1 MPSSQAIK
9 FELTE
14 NQDLRICS
22 TATTIN
28 GSDTHRS
35 LTGGDDVIGFGI
47 TTLLEVFDCK
57 FVIVFLS
64 FLGFS
69 FFFLTR
75 RHQLRVYW
83 KYEDVPLCDCTDVDR
98 K

>member
-9 FELTE
+9 FEQTE

-22 TATTIN
+22 TATTIK

-57 FVIVFLS
+57 SVIVFLS

-69 FFFLTR
+69 FFNKEASVTCLLEVR
-75 RHQLRVYW
+75 RCTSLRLYR
-83 KYEDVPLCDCTDVDR
+83 CR
-98 K
+98 

>member
-28 GSDTHRS
+28 GSATHRS
-35 LTGGDDVIGFGI
+35 LTGGDDVIGVGI

-57 FVIVFLS
+57 FVIVF
-64 FLGFS
+64 FIFFGV
-69 FFFLTR
+69 FFFF
-75 RHQLRVYW
+75 
-83 KYEDVPLCDCTDVDR
+83 
-98 K
+98 